1 MVPVDRLEMSLFLFN
16 LFLNQYPTQLLSVLC
31 NKSSQ
36 RDQLVCS
43 RSGLVGAGCLLV
55 CCLLS
60 GNQTES
66 VVLAGGFLLFPL
78 LLGADTAALEGWRG
92 MVLWAAGHQLV
103 AKVVAVFQQLS
114 MVQLLGGKKKRWLV
128 LQTVDFPETA
138 PC

>member
-1 MVPVDRLEMSLFLFN
+1 MVPVDCLEMSLFLFN

-31 NKSSQ
+31 SKSSQ

-43 RSGLVGAGCLLV
+43 RSCLVGAGCLLV

-78 LLGADTAALEGWRG
+78 LLRADTAALEGWRG

>member
-1 MVPVDRLEMSLFLFN
+1 M
-16 LFLNQYPTQLLSVLC
+16 
-31 NKSSQ
+31 
-36 RDQLVCS
+36 
-43 RSGLVGAGCLLV
+43 
-55 CCLLS
+55 S

-78 LLGADTAALEGWRG
+78 LLRADTAALEGWRG

-103 AKVVAVFQQLS
+103 AKVVTVFQQLS